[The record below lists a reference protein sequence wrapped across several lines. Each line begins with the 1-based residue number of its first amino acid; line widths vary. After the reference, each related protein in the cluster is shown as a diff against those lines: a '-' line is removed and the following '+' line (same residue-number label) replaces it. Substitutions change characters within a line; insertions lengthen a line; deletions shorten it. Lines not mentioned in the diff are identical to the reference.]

1 MVPPGGYY
9 QGRSVEL
16 DPRTIN
22 LETMER
28 DLLRYKIELV
38 ETHRSS
44 APPTYQRVVTSDTL
58 ERYITAISNRP
69 NWARFVHILFVD
81 TFGTESVTYNRTLRD
96 KRPGQRL
103 VSVNA
108 NDYAFDHSWFE
119 EAQITQAGQ
128 TVKIERH
135 VRTQGAI
142 AFNRQNPQID
152 LFLSNGR
159 WIVRLNDDLQNLTSL
174 GLTNAPFNMDL
185 RFKYWQQGRGDTFP
199 LLQTVVISMRW
210 MVLNAA
216 GLFLDEGLTL
226 MDYLLNVVMH
236 ELGHVM
242 GLAPERLPI
251 YDDEH
256 RQFRRNSQADFSQ
269 GWHCGGTSPS
279 GQHCIMYEYAEGA
292 DEFCCNCSTAL
303 SAMKLERLP
312 VRIRDPRGTYNVLVK
327 EKNDSVK
334 YRVKSI

>member
-1 MVPPGGYY
+1 
-9 QGRSVEL
+9 
-16 DPRTIN
+16 
-22 LETMER
+22 MER

-96 KRPGQRL
+96 
-103 VSVNA
+103 
-108 NDYAFDHSWFE
+108 
-119 EAQITQAGQ
+119 TQAGQ

-312 VRIRDPRGTYNVLVK
+312 VRIRDPREANTRDESY
-327 EKNDSVK
+327 S
-334 YRVKSI
+334 Y